1 MSIWLPHSYSGAPM
15 TIRILLVDD
24 SPNLLMAVRQFLAT
38 LPGTEV
44 CGEAHD
50 GQEGLTLVE
59 QLKPDLVL
67 LDISMPIMNGLDMAR
82 ALQAFPQAPQVV
94 FLSLQEGAAYVAV
107 AQKLGALALIRKS
120 DLVEGLPPIIQKLQA
135 DRQAEIALAS
145 AASSSHDDVLR
156 P

>member
-1 MSIWLPHSYSGAPM
+1 MSICLPHSDNGAPM

-24 SPNLLMAVRQFLAT
+24 SRHLLIAVRQFLAT

-50 GQEGLTLVE
+50 GQEGLALVA

-67 LDISMPIMNGLDMAR
+67 LDISMPVMNGLDMAR
-82 ALQAFPQAPQVV
+82 ALQTFSQAPQVV
-94 FLSLQEGAAYVAV
+94 FLSLHEGSAYASA

-120 DLVEGLPPIIQKLQA
+120 DLVEGLPPLIQKLQA
-135 DRQAEIALAS
+135 DRQAQSALATP
-145 AASSSHDDVLR
+145 VQ
-156 P
+156 